1 MNLERWQAIFD
12 RAPFVKHLGVRI
24 DAASPG
30 ELHTSLVVQP
40 HHLQH
45 TGFVHAGVITTL
57 ADHSAGA
64 AAQSSLGDPLAG
76 TDGDAGNP
84 GRSGYVVTAELKV
97 SLLRAAKGGR
107 LRCVARVLK
116 TGRQIVFTES
126 EVWCD
131 DGQREQLVAKL
142 SGTMAVVPPA

>member
-1 MNLERWQAIFD
+1 MSTPVDALDLPRWQAIFD

-24 DAASPG
+24 DQARPG

-76 TDGDAGNP
+76 QT
-84 GRSGYVVTAELKV
+84 GYVVTAELKV

-116 TGRQIVFTES
+116 PGRQIVFTES

-142 SGTMAVVPPA
+142 SGTMAVVAPT